1 MPKPLAFCIRRMQA
15 AHFCKMLFNLSADAC
30 GVGTFCTDGFPEA
43 ENSAMQH
50 IRDCAIL
57 DLHKLVC
64 PKKLE
69 VFMATRTICFP
80 ISGYPYCKEQP
91 VTFTWI
97 KGSKRQ
103 NIRAVHDAVHTT
115 DPDVSI
121 LEVSSASVQPE
132 GEGVSSLRLL
142 LHLDSVAQDVPISTV
157 FEAAKVF
164 EHGGPFADLLTLSL
178 IHI

>member
-1 MPKPLAFCIRRMQA
+1 MLVGLCPNPLCSASGGCRLRIFAKC
-15 AHFCKMLFNLSADAC
+15 FFNLSADAC
-30 GVGTFCTDGFPEA
+30 GIGTFCTDGFPKA

-57 DLHKLVC
+57 DLHKPDCL
-64 PKKLE
+64 KKLE
-69 VFMATRTICFP
+69 VLMATRTICFP

-97 KGSKRQ
+97 NGSKRQ

-132 GEGVSSLRLL
+132 GEAVSSLRLL
-142 LHLDSVAQDVPISTV
+142 LRLDSSSPSCS
-157 FEAAKVF
+157 
-164 EHGGPFADLLTLSL
+164 ADGYHLARKTFLGTCS
-178 IHI
+178 

>member
-1 MPKPLAFCIRRMQA
+1 MGVVIA
-15 AHFCKMLFNLSADAC
+15 KMVIFAKCFFDLSADAC
-30 GVGTFCTDGFPEA
+30 GIGIFCTDGFPEA

-57 DLHKLVC
+57 DLYKPVY
-64 PKKLE
+64 PKNLE

-97 KGSKRQ
+97 NGSKRQ

-121 LEVSSASVQPE
+121 LERTHIPWAYYMTWSKE
-132 GEGVSSLRLL
+132 FCIGEKYNTKESLLKMYE
-142 LHLDSVAQDVPISTV
+142 SPYAV
-157 FEAAKVF
+157 
-164 EHGGPFADLLTLSL
+164 TL
-178 IHI
+178 

>member
-1 MPKPLAFCIRRMQA
+1 METSTSQAVQLGINLRFLNRIFQNPNSKCLLSCAQTPCVLHPVDAGCAFFAKC
-15 AHFCKMLFNLSADAC
+15 FFDLSADAC
-30 GVGTFCTDGFPEA
+30 GIGTFCTDGFPEA

-103 NIRAVHDAVHTT
+103 NIRAVHD
-115 DPDVSI
+115 
-121 LEVSSASVQPE
+121 
-132 GEGVSSLRLL
+132 
-142 LHLDSVAQDVPISTV
+142 
-157 FEAAKVF
+157 
-164 EHGGPFADLLTLSL
+164 LSL